1 MSNHLYLKRN
11 FLKWSW
17 EMVFLCCSGWRE
29 LFKVIRI
36 CTMHY
41 AGNLVDRR
49 KCWILQIRGGGCCGK
64 RFTTW
69 DDLCPCLATCLPY
82 FTCSLYHT
90 CTHHITLVHTSLH
103 LYTSYHTCTHYT
115 ALVHIIPSL
124 RAPCHIY
131 FVHIMHRSCAH
142 HSNQLQISSALEQAT
157 LGKCTHAFL
166 CKVSLHC
173 VQCRVNLTTTTTN
186 LDKLVIQY
194 QLDVDHIGYRIA
206 FL

>member
-29 LFKVIRI
+29 SFKIIRI

-41 AGNLVDRR
+41 AGNLVDIR
-49 KCWILQIRGGGCCGK
+49 KCWILQIRGGLLWEEVHDMGWFVPLPG
-64 RFTTW
+64 
-69 DDLCPCLATCLPY
+69 DLPPILHLLIIP
-82 FTCSLYHT
+82 
-90 CTHHITLVHTSLH
+90 H
-103 LYTSYHTCTHYT
+103 LYTLYHTCTHYT
-115 ALVHIIPSL
+115 SLVHIIPSL

-142 HSNQLQISSALEQAT
+142 HSNELQISSALEQAT

-166 CKVSLHC
+166 CTVSLHC
-173 VQCRVNLTTTTTN
+173 RV
-186 LDKLVIQY
+186 KLNHY
-194 QLDVDHIGYRIA
+194 KLG
-206 FL
+206 